1 MKTILVF
8 EDGKLLKQIS
18 YKTKTEAK
26 KQYTHFL
33 KYGIPDPSTGNKIE
47 KATFELL

>member
-8 EDGKLLKQIS
+8 QDGDLIKQIT
-18 YKTKTEAK
+18 YKTKTETK

-33 KYGIPDPSTGNKIE
+33 KNGILDPSTGNKI
-47 KATFELL
+47 KKVTFELL